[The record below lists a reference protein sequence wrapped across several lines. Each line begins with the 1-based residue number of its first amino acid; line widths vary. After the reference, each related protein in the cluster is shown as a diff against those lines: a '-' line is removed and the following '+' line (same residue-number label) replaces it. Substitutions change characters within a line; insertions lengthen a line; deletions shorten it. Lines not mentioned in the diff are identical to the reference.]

1 MSWRTISK
9 LNVESVMLN
18 TFPWM
23 RSLDLGVVLEPT
35 IHVIIPVVVGLSIL
49 FVWWTGCA
57 LSPQLGNRLMSCLVI
72 ARTVPSLLQSN

>member
-1 MSWRTISK
+1 MSWRMISK

-57 LSPQLGNRLMSCLVI
+57 LSPQLGSTL
-72 ARTVPSLLQSN
+72 TF